1 MKPKL
6 GNEERYIFMKTSR
19 ISLLSLLTL
28 AVLFSCARVPQQVV
42 EVPEESSGFTVV
54 RVEGRYGAA
63 SGFFVAP
70 DKIATNIHVVAH
82 PGPVFIK
89 SPDEKTVWTVE
100 GVTAFDVRN
109 DLAILKIAGK
119 STPSLLGDSDTVR
132 VGDTVIT
139 TGFPDGRYRVTEGVV
154 HRVRSGNKW
163 LQMEIKLSGGSSGS
177 PVRDSKGHVIGIVYA
192 IEIPYSYAI
201 PSNALRGLI
210 DGSKS
215 AEPLTVWRERKPIR
229 AYIYSVR
236 GQRKYNL
243 GQYDAAVTDF
253 DKAIILYPQKADAYY
268 NRGLAKFT
276 LGDLEFAQGHLEKA
290 WRLYEAGIEDS
301 MQAIKLNPEDTYA
314 YHNRAG
320 GKFRLGQSKAN
331 QGDIAKGQRYYQGA
345 IQDWTRVIEL
355 NPELADPY
363 NNRGIAKATLGE
375 SKAGHGDIAGAQELY
390 AAAIEDCTQAIWLHP
405 ESAEPYINRGY
416 ARFRLGKTKA
426 EQEDMVGAQELY
438 AAAVQDFT
446 EAIELD
452 PESAY
457 AYGNRGVAKAALGN
471 AEGAIEDFD
480 AAIRINPEYTEI
492 YYDRG
497 RAKETLGQEEAAKAD
512 FEKAKALNPDVG
524 K

>member
-1 MKPKL
+1 MKA
-6 GNEERYIFMKTSR
+6 GR

-42 EVPEESSGFTVV
+42 EVPEEESSGFTVV

-119 STPSLLGDSDTVR
+119 GTPSLLGDSDAVR

-154 HRVRSGNKW
+154 RRVRSGNKW

-177 PVRDSKGHVIGIVYA
+177 PVRDSKGHVIGIVSA

-210 DGSKS
+210 DRSKS
-215 AEPLTVWRERKPIR
+215 TEPLTAWRERKPIR

-268 NRGLAKFT
+268 NRGLAKFR
-276 LGDLEFAQGHLEKA
+276 LGDLQATNGNIEKA
-290 WRLYEAGIEDS
+290 RRFYKAGIEDCT
-301 MQAIKLNPEDTYA
+301 QAIDLNPEDTYA

-320 GKFRLGQSKAN
+320 GKFRLGQSETN
-331 QGDIAKGQRYYQGA
+331 QTEVAKMQQYYEGA
-345 IQDWTRVIEL
+345 IHDWTQVINL
-355 NPELADPY
+355 NSELADPY
-363 NNRGIAKATLGE
+363 NNRGIAKAALGE
-375 SKAGHGDIAGAQELY
+375 SKIEQGDITDAQALY
-390 AAAIEDCTQAIWLHP
+390 VEAIQDCTQAIRLNP
-405 ESAEPYINRGY
+405 RYAEPYINRGY

-426 EQEDMVGAQELY
+426 DQGDTTGAQELY
-438 AAAVQDFT
+438 AAAVQDCT
-446 EAIELD
+446 QAIQLN
-452 PESAY
+452 PGSAY

-471 AEGAIEDFD
+471 AEGAIADFD
-480 AAIRINPEYTEI
+480 TALQINPEYAEI

-497 RAKETLGQEEAAKAD
+497 RAKEALGQKEAAEAD
-512 FEKAKALNPDVG
+512 FQKAKALNLDVG

>member
-1 MKPKL
+1 
-6 GNEERYIFMKTSR
+6 MKTSR

-28 AVLFSCARVPQQVV
+28 AVLFSCARVPQQIV
-42 EVPEESSGFTVV
+42 EVPEERSDSTVI

-63 SGFFVAP
+63 SGFFVEP

-82 PGPVFIK
+82 PGPIFIK
-89 SPDEKTVWTVE
+89 STDKKKIWTVE
-100 GVTAFDVRN
+100 GVTAFDVKN
-109 DLAILKIAGK
+109 DLALLKITGEDGI
-119 STPSLLGDSDTVR
+119 PSLLGDSDAVG
-132 VGDTVIT
+132 VGDTVIA
-139 TGFPDGRYRVTEGVV
+139 TGYPSGKYKVTKGVV
-154 HRVRSGNKW
+154 HRVRGNDKW
-163 LQMEIKLSGGSSGS
+163 LQMEIALSGGSSGS
-177 PVRDSKGHVIGIVYA
+177 PVQDSEGQIIGIVSA
-192 IEIPYSYAI
+192 VEDPYSYVI
-201 PSNALRGLI
+201 PSNTLQALVARSGPVE
-210 DGSKS
+210 S
-215 AEPLTVWRERKPIR
+215 LTQWRKRKPIR

-236 GQRKYNL
+236 GQRKYNANH
-243 GQYDAAVTDF
+243 YVEAIADF
-253 DKAIILYPQKADAYY
+253 DKAIKLYPQKADAYY

-276 LGDLEFAQGHLEKA
+276 LGDLEFAQGNLEDA

-301 MQAIKLNPEDTYA
+301 TQAIKLTPEDVYA

-345 IQDWTRVIEL
+345 IQDWTHVIKL
-355 NPELADPY
+355 NPGLADPY
-363 NNRGIAKATLGE
+363 NNLGIAKAILGE
-375 SKAGHGDIAGAQELY
+375 SKDSQGDMAGAQELY
-390 AAAIEDCTQAIWLHP
+390 AAAIADCTQAIRLNP
-405 ESAEPYINRGY
+405 MYTEPYINRGY
-416 ARFRLGKTKA
+416 AQFRLGKTKA
-426 EQEDMVGAQELY
+426 DQVDIAGAQELY

-446 EAIELD
+446 EAIRLA

-457 AYGNRGVAKAALGN
+457 AYGNRGVAKAALGD

-497 RAKETLGQEEAAKAD
+497 RAKATLGQKEAAQAD